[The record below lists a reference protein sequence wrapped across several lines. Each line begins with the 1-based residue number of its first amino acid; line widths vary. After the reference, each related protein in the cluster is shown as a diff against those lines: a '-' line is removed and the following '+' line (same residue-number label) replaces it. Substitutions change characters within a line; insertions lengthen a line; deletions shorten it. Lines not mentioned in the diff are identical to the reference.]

1 MVAVTDE
8 KGVIITVNDKFC
20 AISQYSREELIGKT
34 HHIINSGLHLSSFFS
49 NMWKIISQGIVWTGE
64 ICNRAKDG
72 SLYWVHTTIV
82 PLLNSENEVVK
93 YIAIRTDITA
103 RKRAEEKVYEMAYY
117 DELTGLPNRRFIIET
132 LNAVT
137 SSDSPDRY
145 YQALMILDLDNFKE
159 VNDTSGHNYGDE
171 LLRLVSER
179 LKAFSGRNTIV
190 GRFGGDEFVIISNF
204 ICSDL
209 DSVVKMSFSLAEKIK
224 KEINF
229 NLKNDTQVLH
239 NTASIGAVIFN
250 GINFDQSRVLKQ
262 ADIALYKAKNL
273 GRNQVCFFRPE
284 FQTELNHKIQK
295 TTDLRDALARRQFE
309 LYYQPVVDISQ
320 NLIGYEALLRWNHPE
335 YGILLPDYFIPE
347 LESTGLIVETGRWV
361 LDTACSRLS
370 LLEKKYAS
378 REMKISV
385 NISEKQLHSA
395 GFVNSVLNAVRSNNI
410 LPMQLRL
417 ELTESM
423 LQKNVEET
431 IHIMKMLQ
439 NEGIAFGLDDFGTGY
454 SSLNILY
461 RLPVEFLKIDKTF
474 VSEILQNES
483 SYKIVK
489 LITGL
494 ASVLSIKVVAEGV
507 ENQEQMA
514 MLSKMK
520 CDYFQGYLFGKP
532 SSLD

>member
-1 MVAVTDE
+1 M
-8 KGVIITVNDKFC
+8 
-20 AISQYSREELIGKT
+20 
-34 HHIINSGLHLSSFFS
+34 
-49 NMWKIISQGIVWTGE
+49 
-64 ICNRAKDG
+64 
-72 SLYWVHTTIV
+72 
-82 PLLNSENEVVK
+82 
-93 YIAIRTDITA
+93 
-103 RKRAEEKVYEMAYY
+103 
-117 DELTGLPNRRFIIET
+117 
-132 LNAVT
+132 
-137 SSDSPDRY
+137 
-145 YQALMILDLDNFKE
+145 
-159 VNDTSGHNYGDE
+159 
-171 LLRLVSER
+171 
-179 LKAFSGRNTIV
+179 
-190 GRFGGDEFVIISNF
+190 
-204 ICSDL
+204 
-209 DSVVKMSFSLAEKIK
+209 
-224 KEINF
+224 
-229 NLKNDTQVLH
+229 
-239 NTASIGAVIFN
+239 
-250 GINFDQSRVLKQ
+250 
-262 ADIALYKAKNL
+262 
-273 GRNQVCFFRPE
+273 
-284 FQTELNHKIQK
+284 
-295 TTDLRDALARRQFE
+295 
-309 LYYQPVVDISQ
+309 DISQ

>member
-1 MVAVTDE
+1 
-8 KGVIITVNDKFC
+8 
-20 AISQYSREELIGKT
+20 
-34 HHIINSGLHLSSFFS
+34 
-49 NMWKIISQGIVWTGE
+49 
-64 ICNRAKDG
+64 
-72 SLYWVHTTIV
+72 
-82 PLLNSENEVVK
+82 
-93 YIAIRTDITA
+93 
-103 RKRAEEKVYEMAYY
+103 
-117 DELTGLPNRRFIIET
+117 
-132 LNAVT
+132 
-137 SSDSPDRY
+137 
-145 YQALMILDLDNFKE
+145 
-159 VNDTSGHNYGDE
+159 
-171 LLRLVSER
+171 
-179 LKAFSGRNTIV
+179 
-190 GRFGGDEFVIISNF
+190 
-204 ICSDL
+204 
-209 DSVVKMSFSLAEKIK
+209 
-224 KEINF
+224 
-229 NLKNDTQVLH
+229 
-239 NTASIGAVIFN
+239 
-250 GINFDQSRVLKQ
+250 
-262 ADIALYKAKNL
+262 
-273 GRNQVCFFRPE
+273 
-284 FQTELNHKIQK
+284 
-295 TTDLRDALARRQFE
+295 
-309 LYYQPVVDISQ
+309 
-320 NLIGYEALLRWNHPE
+320 
-335 YGILLPDYFIPE
+335 
-347 LESTGLIVETGRWV
+347 
-361 LDTACSRLS
+361 
-370 LLEKKYAS
+370 
-378 REMKISV
+378 MKISV